1 MKKRSKRI
9 RKKLLDKYR
18 LILLNEET
26 FEERFTFKLSRL
38 NVFVVTT
45 ILTLVLVIST
55 TVIIA
60 FTPLREYIPGYS
72 STSLHRKTM
81 SLASQTDSL
90 RRVIEINQQYLNSIK
105 QVLTGDLK
113 IDSFNK
119 DSIIEA
125 AKADPAVLGKTSA
138 MDSILRERVAKEDKY
153 NPLVG
158 DTDQRYSFFAPI
170 KGTVTEVFDPQKKH
184 FAVDIV
190 AAMDEPVKAIADGTV
205 IFAEWSA
212 QTGNVI
218 ILKHV
223 NNMISVYKHNG
234 SLSKTQGQLVKG
246 GEVIATVG
254 NTGEYTTGPHLHFE
268 LWRDGFPIN
277 PTNFIDFN

>member
-9 RKKLLDKYR
+9 KKKLLDKYR

-45 ILTLVLVIST
+45 ILALVLVIST
-55 TVIIA
+55 TIIIA

-72 STSLHRKTM
+72 STSLQRKTM
-81 SLASQTDSL
+81 SMASQTDSL
-90 RRVIEINQQYLNSIK
+90 RQVLRINEQYLNSIK

-113 IDSFNK
+113 IDDFNK

-125 AKADPAVLGKTSA
+125 AKIDPAVLAKTSA

-158 DTDQRYSFFAPI
+158 NVNQQYSFFAPI
-170 KGTVTEVFDPQKKH
+170 KGTVTETFDPQKKH
-184 FAVDIV
+184 FAIDIV
-190 AAMDEPVKAIADGTV
+190 AAIDEPVKAIADGTV
-205 IFAEWSA
+205 IFAEWTA

-234 SLSKTQGQLVKG
+234 SLSKSQGQLVKG

-268 LWRDGFPIN
+268 LWRDGFPVN